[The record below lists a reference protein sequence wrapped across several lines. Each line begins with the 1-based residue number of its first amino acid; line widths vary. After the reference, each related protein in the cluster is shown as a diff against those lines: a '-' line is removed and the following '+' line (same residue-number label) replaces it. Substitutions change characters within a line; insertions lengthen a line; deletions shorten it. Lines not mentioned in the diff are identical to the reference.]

1 MQYVFTPESQ
11 LPAEVGFSHFDRGH
25 LTVLLV
31 LALVS
36 GAVVLWGCR
45 LEEERRLRLERAMAL
60 TMVGME
66 LLKDLVLAQ
75 IGAFDLGYLP
85 LHLCSMAMFICLYWA
100 WHPWSEG
107 AGQLL
112 WSLCFAGGMAA
123 LLFPDWT
130 DMPLWHFQSIHS
142 FLYHGMLV
150 QFSLLAVVS
159 GQARPSLKNAWKAG
173 AFLAVVAVP
182 VYAFDRVFG
191 TNYMFLLHPVPETP
205 LELCARLPG
214 TWGYLLG
221 YALLVAVVLA
231 LLNLPFCL
239 LRREDFPKKP
249 EKK

>member
-11 LPAEVGFSHFDRGH
+11 LPAEVGFSHFDWGH
-25 LTVLLV
+25 LTVLIV

-36 GAVVLWGCR
+36 AAVVFWGCR
-45 LEEERRLRLERAMAL
+45 QPEERRLKLEKAMAL
-60 TMVGME
+60 TMLVLE
-66 LLKDLVLAQ
+66 LLKDFILAQ
-75 IGAFDLGYLP
+75 IGAFNLGYLP

-112 WSLCFAGGMAA
+112 WSLCFTGGMAA

-142 FLYHGMLV
+142 FLYHALLV

-159 GQARPSLKNAWKAG
+159 GQARPSLRNAWKAG
-173 AFLAVVAVP
+173 AFLAAAAVP
-182 VYAFDRVFG
+182 VYAFDRAFG
-191 TNYMFLLHPVPETP
+191 MNYMFLLRPVPGTP

-214 TWGYLLG
+214 QGGYLVG
-221 YALLVAVVLA
+221 YALLVAVVLV
-231 LLNLPFCL
+231 LLNLPFSL
-239 LRREDFPKKP
+239 LRRG
-249 EKK
+249 

>member
-25 LTVLLV
+25 LTVLMV

-36 GAVVLWGCR
+36 AAVVFWGCR
-45 LEEERRLRLERAMAL
+45 QPEERRLKLEKAMAL
-60 TMVGME
+60 TMLVLE
-66 LLKDLVLAQ
+66 LLKDFILAQ
-75 IGAFDLGYLP
+75 IGAFNLGYLP

-112 WSLCFAGGMAA
+112 WSLCFTGGMAA

-142 FLYHGMLV
+142 FLYHALLV

-159 GQARPSLKNAWKAG
+159 GQARPSLRNAWKAG
-173 AFLAVVAVP
+173 AFLAAAAVP
-182 VYAFDRVFG
+182 VYAFDRAFG
-191 TNYMFLLHPVPETP
+191 MNYMFLLRPVPGTP

-214 TWGYLLG
+214 QGGYLVG
-221 YALLVAVVLA
+221 YALLVAVVLV
-231 LLNLPFCL
+231 LLNLPFSL
-239 LRREDFPKKP
+239 LRRGRSTGLP
-249 EKK
+249 